1 MLKKLMILLMAL
13 FLSFGTLAGCY
24 QTGKVTGE
32 AAEEVKEG
40 AEAFEEGYE
49 EGKDE

>member
-1 MLKKLMILLMAL
+1 MMKKVMILLMAL

-24 QTGKVTGE
+24 QTGKVSGE
-32 AAEEVKEG
+32 AADEIEEG
-40 AEAFEEGYE
+40 ADAFEEGYE